1 MYNHSNAAVAQRRD
15 DLIRMERTLS
25 AEARGILWG
34 MIVECLDLDPSKRPT
49 SEMLIEALGTQLNN
63 IILMH
68 VVHVILNF
76 SRKINIILADTN
88 CQTW

>member
-25 AEARGILWG
+25 AEARGILRG

-49 SEMLIEALGTQLNN
+49 SKMLIEALGTQHN

-68 VVHVILNF
+68 VVHVILSF
-76 SRKINIILADTN
+76 SVKINIMHTN
-88 CQTW
+88 